1 MQSMRANLRE
11 LWQFRELLLSMIERE
26 IRIRYKNSFF
36 GFFWSLLNPLIT
48 IAVMTLVFK
57 YLLGNPMPSFS
68 AYILA
73 AYLPY
78 MFFQLAVMDSAQS
91 VIGAL
96 PVVRKTYFPREILPL
111 APILSNFLHFIL
123 ALGVFFVFRLVVW
136 MFNPGAFPLTWN
148 LAWLPVLLVIQLT
161 LTTGV
166 GLIVSALNTFY
177 EDVKYIVG
185 VMLYLMFFLCPI
197 MYFSETVYHSRVV
210 QENSWLY
217 TAYHMNPV
225 ATLATAYRKVLVP
238 SSPVWVDGRYV
249 APLPMDWT
257 LLGITAAFSV
267 LVLVGGYA
275 LFNRLKP
282 KFVERP

>member
-1 MQSMRANLRE
+1 
-11 LWQFRELLLSMIERE
+11 MIERE

-48 IAVMTLVFK
+48 IAVMTVVFK

-73 AYLPY
+73 GYLPY
-78 MFFQLAVMDSAQS
+78 MFFQLAIMDSAQS

-136 MFNPGAFPLTWN
+136 AFNPGAFPLTMN
-148 LAWLPVLLVIQLT
+148 LLWLPLLLVIQLALT
-161 LTTGV
+161 LGV

-185 VMLYLMFFLCPI
+185 VLLYLLFFVCPI
-197 MYFSETVYHSRVV
+197 MYFSETVANSPVV
-210 QENSWLY
+210 RENGWIY
-217 TAYHMNPV
+217 TAYHANPI
-225 ATLATAYRKVLVP
+225 AMLCTAYRKILVP
-238 SSPVWVDGRYV
+238 PSRVWVDGQFV
-249 APLPMDWT
+249 DPLPMDWGM
-257 LLGITAAFSV
+257 LGLTAGLSV
-267 LVLVGGYA
+267 VVLVGGYA
-275 LFNRLKP
+275 LFNRLKSR
-282 KFVERP
+282 FVERP

>member
-1 MQSMRANLRE
+1 MRTQLRE
-11 LWQFRELLLSMIERE
+11 LWAFRELLISMVERE

-91 VIGAL
+91 VLSAL

-111 APILSNFLHFIL
+111 APILSNFLHFVMAI
-123 ALGVFFVFRLVVW
+123 GVFFVFRLVVW
-136 MFNPGAFPLTWN
+136 ALMPGAFPITPQVL
-148 LAWLPVLLVIQLT
+148 WLPLLLVIQLALT
-161 LTTGV
+161 LGV

-185 VMLYLMFFLCPI
+185 VLLYLLFFLCPI
-197 MYFSETVYHSRVV
+197 MYFSETVVHAPAAQKAPWVAPLYH
-210 QENSWLY
+210 L
-217 TAYHMNPV
+217 NPV
-225 ATLATAYRKVLVP
+225 ANLCTAYRKILVP
-238 SSPVWVDGRYV
+238 ARPVWVDGKNV
-249 APLPMDWT
+249 DPLPMDWPM
-257 LLGITAAFSV
+257 LGVTALTSV
-267 LVLVGGYA
+267 AILILGYHI
-275 LFNRLKP
+275 FNRLKP
-282 KFVERP
+282 RFMERP